1 MSIEQKLRD
10 NLEAA
15 ADALIVPEPRRSP
28 APTHAPHWR
37 HGLRFALA
45 GAAAVLA
52 LAIPALILWSGGSPS
67 YDVGAPTTDSPAVVG
82 STGQVTT
89 LPEPSTTPS
98 TDTTTPVEERAA
110 LAEITVGD
118 YELALTAERADEDE
132 VDPPTATVTLRATPV
147 GADRATDEIV
157 VGTYAGFFWHPVTGS
172 EAVCE
177 FSAEPTA
184 DGADVEVQIL
194 LSPSLGCS
202 QPFEFVL
209 TSGELSPGEQ
219 APEDVALAFVSAW
232 QAGDEELMSELSDPN
247 ATGQAGDL
255 PRPIDPVYSYCEGA
269 AGSTY
274 CTFED
279 NGGELVVRVR
289 NEPPARVIELIF
301 EPDQ

>member
-28 APTHAPHWR
+28 APTHTPHWR

-67 YDVGAPTTDSPAVVG
+67 SDVGAPTTDSPAVVG

-89 LPEPSTTPS
+89 LPEPSTSPS
-98 TDTTTPVEERAA
+98 TDTATPAETQAT

-118 YELALTAERADEDE
+118 YELALTAERVDE
-132 VDPPTATVTLRATPV
+132 DPPTATVTLQATPV

-157 VGTYAGFFWHPVTGS
+157 VGTYAGFFWHPVTES

-177 FSAEPTA
+177 FAAEPTA

-194 LSPSLGCS
+194 LSASLGCS
-202 QPFEFVL
+202 QPFGFVL
-209 TSGELSPGEQ
+209 ISGELSPGEQ

-232 QAGDEELMSELSDPN
+232 QAGDEELMSELADPDT
-247 ATGQAGDL
+247 TGLTADL
-255 PRPIDPVYSYCEGA
+255 PRPSDPVYSYCEGA

-279 NGGELVVRVR
+279 DSGELVVRVR
-289 NEPPARVIELIF
+289 NEPPARVIELNF
-301 EPDQ
+301 VPDQ

>member
-28 APTHAPHWR
+28 APTEAPPWR

-67 YDVGAPTTDSPAVVG
+67 SDVGPPTTDSPAVVG
-82 STGQVTT
+82 STDQVTT

-98 TDTTTPVEERAA
+98 TNTTTPAETQAT
-110 LAEITVGD
+110 LGEITVGD
-118 YELALTAERADEDE
+118 YELALTAERVDEE
-132 VDPPTATVTLRATPV
+132 DPPIATIRLQATPV

-177 FSAEPTA
+177 FAAEPTA

-194 LSPSLGCS
+194 LSASLGCS
-202 QPFEFVL
+202 QPFAFVL

-232 QAGDEELMSELSDPN
+232 QAGDEELMSELSDPD
-247 ATGQAGDL
+247 AEELTADL
-255 PRPIDPVYSYCEGA
+255 PRPSDPVYSYCEGA
-269 AGSTY
+269 AGSIY

-279 NGGELVVRVR
+279 EGGELVVRVR

>member
-28 APTHAPHWR
+28 APTHALHWR
-37 HGLRFALA
+37 NGLRFALA

-67 YDVGAPTTDSPAVVG
+67 SDVGAPTTDSPTVVG

-98 TDTTTPVEERAA
+98 TDATTPAETQAT

-118 YELALTAERADEDE
+118 YELALTAERVDEEEDL
-132 VDPPTATVTLRATPV
+132 PTATVTLRATPV

-177 FSAEPTA
+177 FAAEPTA

-194 LSPSLGCS
+194 LSASLGCS
-202 QPFEFVL
+202 QPFGFVL

-232 QAGDEELMSELSDPN
+232 QAGDEELMSELADPD
-247 ATGQAGDL
+247 ATGQTADL
-255 PRPIDPVYSYCEGA
+255 PRPSDPVYSYCEGA

-279 NGGELVVRVR
+279 DGGELVVRVS

-301 EPDQ
+301 VPDQ